1 MGMWKLGFHHSIP
14 CLQSPHHRTTSS
26 SLLLVL
32 VSFVSLQHIPS
43 SIYGILP
50 LCLFLSLFLVFL
62 SLCNTL
68 TYQSMTSCHPLSLSP
83 TANLQ
88 NNIIPGV
95 IFLNYALEPYSIIH
109 HTYRNFNCKA
119 SRRKTKQKEKQ
130 ERRCFTKRKGNEWEL
145 WQPKLTHKFF
155 FFSSSCRPS
164 SPFLCSWILLAWPEE
179 ESFQAVVVAAAAAT
193 AKKTTSWAINF
204 FCNKACCEF
213 LSEQFSLQQRLLQI
227 SERTI
232 LFCRRSLRLLP
243 TPPLILDTLS
253 SLPRPFRPSERN
265 CTLLDQGG
273 SAKSP
278 QNPGNF
284 EGF

>member
-1 MGMWKLGFHHSIP
+1 MVIWKRSPQGHGYVKAWISSFHSMSSI
-14 CLQSPHHRTTSS
+14 STSS
-26 SLLLVL
+26 YDILLSAPGSCLFRLSATHSLVNLWHLATL
-32 VSFVSLQHIPS
+32 
-43 SIYGILP
+43 Y
-50 LCLFLSLFLVFL
+50 LFLSLFFVFL

-130 ERRCFTKRKGNEWEL
+130 KRRCFNKRKGNEWEL

-164 SPFLCSWILLAWPEE
+164 SPFLCSWILLA
-179 ESFQAVVVAAAAAT
+179 
-193 AKKTTSWAINF
+193 
-204 FCNKACCEF
+204 
-213 LSEQFSLQQRLLQI
+213 
-227 SERTI
+227 
-232 LFCRRSLRLLP
+232 
-243 TPPLILDTLS
+243 
-253 SLPRPFRPSERN
+253 
-265 CTLLDQGG
+265 
-273 SAKSP
+273 
-278 QNPGNF
+278 
-284 EGF
+284 